1 MRIVGGEYRSR
12 KLAEFRGEAIRPT
25 ADSVRES
32 LFNILRNRVEDCD
45 FLDLYCGTGAVGIE
59 ALSRGAN
66 SVTFN
71 DLSRESLAV
80 LKKNLEI
87 LKISGGVTVKNSEA
101 AMFLAGMKDVPEE
114 KKFDIIYIDPPYSA
128 GADDALPLV
137 PFALKK
143 SGVAVYE
150 NEKPFVGEVVGL
162 KEVDERKYGRVY
174 LTFFERV

>member
-12 KLAEFRGEAIRPT
+12 KLAEFKGEAIRPT

-32 LFNILRNRVEDCD
+32 LFNILRNRVEGCD
-45 FLDLYCGTGAVGIE
+45 FLDLYCGTGAVGLE

-71 DLSRESLAV
+71 DLSRESLA
-80 LKKNLEI
+80 
-87 LKISGGVTVKNSEA
+87 GVTVKNSDA
-101 AMFLAGMKDVPEE
+101 ATFLAGMKNASEE
-114 KKFDIIYIDPPYSA
+114 RKFDIIYIDPPYLA
-128 GADDALPLV
+128 GAESVLPLV
-137 PFALKK
+137 ASALKK

-150 NEKPFVGEVVGL
+150 NEKPFTGTAEGL
-162 KEVDERKYGRVY
+162 KIADERKYGRAY